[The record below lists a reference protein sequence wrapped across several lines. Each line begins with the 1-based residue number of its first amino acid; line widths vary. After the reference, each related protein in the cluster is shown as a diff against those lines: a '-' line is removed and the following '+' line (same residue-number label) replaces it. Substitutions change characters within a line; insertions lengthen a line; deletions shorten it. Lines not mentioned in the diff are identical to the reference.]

1 MGLYAQAGHR
11 TVALRQYR
19 VCMRVL
25 EEELGVGPSEETTVL
40 YQRIR
45 AGKVGRVEAQLG
57 RSLDAALAGEGQVVF
72 VTGGAGRG
80 KTALMEEFAR
90 RAQDAHPDLLVAIG
104 NCNAYPLPQS
114 ASPCLPPPLR
124 L

>member
-1 MGLYAQAGHR
+1 MGLYAQADHR

-19 VCMRVL
+19 VYMRVL
-25 EEELGVGPSEETTVL
+25 EEELGVGPLEETAVL
-40 YQRIR
+40 YQGIR
-45 AGKVGRVEAQLG
+45 AGKVGRAEAQLG

-80 KTALMEEFAR
+80 KTALMEEFAFR
-90 RAQDAHPDLLVAIG
+90 VRQGAGTP
-104 NCNAYPLPQS
+104 
-114 ASPCLPPPLR
+114 PCLPPPLR

>member
-1 MGLYAQAGHR
+1 MGLYAQADHR

-45 AGKVGRVEAQLG
+45 AGKVGRAETEASLWPASLG
-57 RSLDAALAGEGQVVF
+57 WRNWAVPSTRRWPVRGRWSLSPAAPVGE
-72 VTGGAGRG
+72 R
-80 KTALMEEFAR
+80 
-90 RAQDAHPDLLVAIG
+90 
-104 NCNAYPLPQS
+104 PL
-114 ASPCLPPPLR
+114 
-124 L
+124 